1 MSINNKYNVC
11 LILIAISLAIGFAS
25 CSTDD
30 GKSYQQ
36 GQQEYIQKTFESMKG
51 SYAGTLEMPDNSS
64 RTVKFSIDK
73 QANFKIPSFPM
84 EQILYKVYGGDY
96 LSVQQSADA
105 VSFDCPID
113 SVGFTGG
120 YMTIVTKNNLVAN
133 RIDFS
138 YTKGEEKHEGYAL
151 LTVKGLYN
159 PSNRILVTNFIV
171 TELVIDRKDHTSDL
185 CPIDHVIE
193 ATQQD

>member
-1 MSINNKYNVC
+1 MSINNKYNVYV
-11 LILIAISLAIGFAS
+11 ILIAISLAIGFAS

-30 GKSYQQ
+30 GKGYQQ

-51 SYAGTLEMPDNSS
+51 SYAGALEMPDNSS
-64 RTVKFSIDK
+64 RTIKFSIDK
-73 QANFKIPSFPM
+73 QANFKIPSFPL

-138 YTKGEEKHEGYAL
+138 YTKGGEKHEGYAL

-171 TELVIDRKDHTSDL
+171 TELVIDRKDYTSEL
-185 CPIDHVIE
+185 CPIDHVLE